1 MNDKEKPLFTTWK
14 ENDPESFSEA
24 VKKSGL
30 RDHSITKASNT
41 FQNIS
46 APNVSVRQGYDRR
59 DYDFFRPGE
68 AIPTSDID
76 IIAACMQSYERI
88 GLVRN
93 TIDMMSEFACQGI
106 DLVHPNPRI
115 EDFYKQW
122 FAKVNAKERT
132 ERILNLFYRAGNVVI
147 KRNTAKLKPEDTENL
162 KRGIAA
168 DVKIV
173 QPKKIVPM
181 EIPWEYVIYNPLS
194 IEVFGQD
201 LAPFWGQ
208 KYFKY
213 GVRVPEYVDKKLK
226 NPKEEVDKQ
235 FVARLPKEL
244 ANIAK
249 KGGKIIPLDSD
260 KITALYYKKDDWQVW
275 AKPMTFCVLEDLIML
290 RKMKLADLSAL
301 DGAVSHMRLWR
312 LGSLEH
318 RIMPTENAIARL
330 SEMLMNNVG
339 GGTVDLIW
347 GPELDFKESSVD
359 ISKFLG
365 EEKYKPVLNNIFA
378 GLGIPPGLTGLPTS
392 QGFSSNYI
400 SLRTLIER
408 LQYGRD
414 TMIRFWDKELKIVQQ
429 AMGFRAPAQVVF
441 DKHIL
446 SDEAAMNR
454 LLVELSD
461 RNLISDEALQERFD
475 LIPEIERVRLNR
487 EVRRRENETMP
498 SKLGPFSDNT
508 KESVKK
514 IFAQQGM
521 MSPADFGIDVKEPPL
536 PSIPEDKS
544 GNIPDIKGEP
554 GQGRP
559 PGLKDTEPRQRRS
572 TTVGWAEEKYNI
584 IESMTSGAYLA
595 SVKKENINI
604 LTKKESSEYDHFKFS
619 LLCQFTQN
627 QDINKSEIKRILAG
641 KINIPAPIE
650 SLISRTEER
659 LIKKKGRPLTEKEKK
674 KIYLSAYAIYAGDTK
689 VV

>member
-1 MNDKEKPLFTTWK
+1 MSDKEKPLFTTWK
-14 ENDPESFSEA
+14 ENDPESFSDA
-24 VKKSGL
+24 VRQSGL
-30 RDHSITKASNT
+30 RDYSITKGSNT

-68 AIPTSDID
+68 AIPTGDVD

-88 GLVRN
+88 GIVRN

-115 EDFYKQW
+115 EAFYKQW

-132 ERILNLFYRAGNVVI
+132 ERILNLFYRAGNVVV
-147 KRNTAKLKPEDTENL
+147 KRNTAKLKPEDTDNL
-162 KRGIAA
+162 KRGLAA
-168 DVKIV
+168 DVKIDKS
-173 QPKKIVPM
+173 KKVVPM
-181 EIPWEYVIYNPLS
+181 EIPWEYIIYNPLS

-213 GVRVPEYVDKKLK
+213 GVRVPDYVEKKLN
-226 NPKEEVDKQ
+226 NPQEEVDKQ
-235 FVARLPKEL
+235 FVARLPKEI

-347 GPELDFKESSVD
+347 GPELDFKESSVE

-414 TMIRFWDKELKIVQQ
+414 TMIRFWEKELKIVQQ

-487 EVRRRENETMP
+487 EVRRRENDTMP
-498 SKLGPFSDNT
+498 SKLGPFADNI

-514 IFAQQGM
+514 IFVQQGI

-536 PSIPEDKS
+536 FPPQEKDMV
-544 GNIPDIKGEP
+544 IPDIKGEP

-572 TTVGWAEEKYNI
+572 IPAGWAEEKYNI
-584 IESMTSGAYLA
+584 IEGMTSGAYLA
-595 SVKKENINI
+595 SVKKENINS
-604 LTKKESSEYDHFKFS
+604 LTFQESSEYHHFKFS
-619 LLCQFTQN
+619 VLCQFTQN
-627 QDINKSEIKRILAG
+627 QEITKSEIKRILGG
-641 KINIPAPIE
+641 KINIPPPIE
-650 SLISRTEER
+650 ALVSKTEER
-659 LIKKKGRPLTEKEKK
+659 FIKRKGRPLTDKEKK
-674 KIYLSAYAIYAGDTK
+674 KIYLSAYTIYAGDSK